1 MRTAQLCIA
10 LALAVVVG
18 VAHADKKPRSCPV
31 SAWSDWSTCAFENGA
46 TCGSG
51 VSTRTRQLLPTTNA
65 CTAPSLTDTKR
76 CREECVECETSSW
89 SEWSTCVFPDGA
101 VCGHGVSTRSREL
114 VFVNGCVAP
123 ERTPRL
129 QQRRSCELVSVCS
142 RAFARVYACT
152 GHVAARCG
160 AIVTLMGVMHAGAVV
175 MVTLRVGV
183 TSGVVIVLCVL
194 TGRSVAEV
202 GIAVDA
208 DDDVCMCVC
217 VPDTGV
223 RGRQRG
229 R

>member
-1 MRTAQLCIA
+1 MTSLTYALARYLQSHTCQIPTNQKLPSTTTRANMRTAQLCIA

-31 SAWSDWSTCAFENGA
+31 SAWSEWSTCAFENGA

-51 VSTRTRQLLPTTNA
+51 VRTRTRQLLPTTSA

-89 SEWSTCVFPDGA
+89 SDWSTCVFPDGA

-129 QQRRSCELVSVCS
+129 QQRRSCELVSVC
-142 RAFARVYACT
+142 AY
-152 GHVAARCG
+152 
-160 AIVTLMGVMHAGAVV
+160 
-175 MVTLRVGV
+175 
-183 TSGVVIVLCVL
+183 
-194 TGRSVAEV
+194 
-202 GIAVDA
+202 
-208 DDDVCMCVC
+208 VCMCIYC
-217 VPDTGV
+217 ALCSV
-223 RGRQRG
+223 RCGRLWG
-229 R
+229 LWGASVVGAACTSCDWFS